1 MSPTPTGEVRRTAA
15 GRDLVLIRDLAG
27 SIDDAWASLTESDR
41 TGRWFASW
49 TGDGRVGGAIVLTLV
64 AEEGSPTSPAT
75 VEACEPP
82 TRLAVRT
89 EEASGGWSL
98 EALLEPLGP
107 DRTRLTFVHHL
118 ADDARAEAREAGR
131 LELEMRLAGIE
142 AERIAVRDMFRS
154 GAINDHTA
162 RALFT
167 EITLTEALLK
177 GRQERK

>member
-49 TGDGRVGGAIVLTLV
+49 TGDGRVGGAIILTLV

-98 EALLEPLGP
+98 EALLEPLGA

-118 ADDARAEAREAGR
+118 ADDARAEEIGPGWEYYLDR
-131 LELEMRLAGIE
+131 LVASRTDQPMPDFDDYWPSMGPYFAD
-142 AERIAVRDMFRS
+142 RDRV
-154 GAINDHTA
+154 
-162 RALFT
+162 
-167 EITLTEALLK
+167 
-177 GRQERK
+177 